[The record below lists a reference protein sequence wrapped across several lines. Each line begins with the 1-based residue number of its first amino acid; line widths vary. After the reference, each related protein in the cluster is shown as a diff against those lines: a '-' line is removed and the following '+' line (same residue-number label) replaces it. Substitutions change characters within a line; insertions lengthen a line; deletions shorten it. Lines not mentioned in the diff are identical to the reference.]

1 MKPNRILKE
10 LKWFG
15 IGFLLPFAVIL
26 GLDLF
31 VTKSP
36 LPARERLLR
45 FEDICVYGWCIL
57 VPLCIYFLVT
67 IMRMLFRR
75 KTNP

>member
-1 MKPNRILKE
+1 MARE

-15 IGFLLPFAVIL
+15 IGFLFPFVVIL
-26 GLDLF
+26 ALDLLI
-31 VTKSP
+31 TKSP
-36 LPARERLLR
+36 LSVRERLLR
-45 FEDICVYGWCIL
+45 FEDICVYGWCFL

-67 IMRMLFRR
+67 IMRIMFSR